1 MIPVL
6 LELGP
11 IPLRSYGLMMALA
24 FAVGILVA
32 RRRARAEGMD
42 PDLIIDFAFFVII
55 ASILGARF
63 TYVAGHWPQYVS
75 NPIGVFRIWDG
86 GLTQYGGFVAGIAA
100 GLVFFRVKGIDPW
113 RGADVV
119 APSLA
124 LGVALGRIGCFLN
137 GCCFGTACDL
147 PWAVTF
153 PEGSAAWDAF
163 LGAPVHP
170 TQLYAALAAVGVFFV
185 LLAVDRRKPFDGF
198 LLWLFVILLAAYRFL
213 IDPIRQYGWISM
225 VRDTEALRLTR
236 NQIMGL
242 VLIAVS
248 LVFMFYLRKR
258 DRKQRGIA

>member
-24 FAVGILVA
+24 FALGIWFA
-32 RRRARAEGMD
+32 RRRARAAGIN
-42 PDLIIDFAFFVII
+42 PDVIIDFAFVVII
-55 ASILGARF
+55 ASILGSRF
-63 TYVAGHWPQYVS
+63 AYVAGHWPQYVS
-75 NPIGVFRIWDG
+75 EPIGVLRIWDG

-100 GLVFFRVKGIDPW
+100 GLLFFRVKGIDPW
-113 RGADVV
+113 RGADLV

-137 GCCFGTACDL
+137 GCCFGKTCDL

-153 PEGSAAWDAF
+153 PEGSPAWDAF

-170 TQLYAALAAVGVFFV
+170 TQLYAALAALGIFFV
-185 LLAVDRRKPFDGF
+185 LLAVDRKKPYDGF

-213 IDPIRQYGWISM
+213 IDPIRQYSWISM
-225 VRDTEALRLTR
+225 IRNTEKFSLTR
-236 NQIMGL
+236 NQVMGL

-248 LVFMFYLRKR
+248 LAFMFYLRKR
-258 DRKQRGIA
+258 DLKSRGAA